1 MIHFDCD
8 SIFSFKI
15 PDNLLKEISNLE
27 TAINNNESYVDCIQD
42 EIRSWAH
49 GYSYDTKED
58 ALLYGGITEEEAE
71 EIITY
76 FCRRRF

>member
-8 SIFSFKI
+8 QIFSFKL
-15 PDNLLKEISNLE
+15 PENLIKEIHNLE
-27 TAINNNESYVDCIQD
+27 VAINEDDSCVDCYQD

-49 GYSYDTKED
+49 GYTFDSKED
-58 ALLYGGITEEEAE
+58 ALTYGGLTEEEAE
-71 EIITY
+71 EVITY